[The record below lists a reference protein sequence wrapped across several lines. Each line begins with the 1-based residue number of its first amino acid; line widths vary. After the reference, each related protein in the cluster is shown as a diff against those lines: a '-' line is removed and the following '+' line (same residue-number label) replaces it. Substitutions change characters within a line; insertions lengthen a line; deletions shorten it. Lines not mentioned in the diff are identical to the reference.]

1 MNLTVLYIGFE
12 CCKYDFLII
21 SFAYVPCKVN
31 AKMLCKVTP
40 TWGDFAQNKL
50 FLKNGRHM
58 NNNKNQ
64 CCMYR

>member
-40 TWGDFAQNKL
+40 TWGDFARSKL
-50 FLKNGRHM
+50 FQKMVGI
-58 NNNKNQ
+58 
-64 CCMYR
+64 